1 MDTLITSIIM
11 VISMAIIT
19 RVKTRN
25 MIPPIGI
32 SHSVHSKVLVVG
44 GDGGGSGG
52 DSASSG
58 AGTVIKAP
66 TALQAL

>member
-1 MDTLITSIIM
+1 M

-25 MIPPIGI
+25 IMPPIGI
-32 SHSVHSKVLVVG
+32 SHSVQSELLLVG
-44 GDGGGSGG
+44 GDGGGSDG